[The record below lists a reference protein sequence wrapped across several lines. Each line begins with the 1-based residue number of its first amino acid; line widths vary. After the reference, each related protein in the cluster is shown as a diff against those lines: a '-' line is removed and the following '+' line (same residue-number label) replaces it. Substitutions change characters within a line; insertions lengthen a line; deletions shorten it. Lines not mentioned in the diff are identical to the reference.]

1 MSSREIYDAKN
12 GITSRKEYG
21 FRDTVVRS
29 VVDKFVSRS
38 DVGYSKYGTT
48 LDDERRLKMKG
59 LQKYLNDI
67 QEELMDAVL
76 YIQSARD
83 ELQDLTEE
91 SLIQRC
97 IDDDI
102 EEAL

>member
-1 MSSREIYDAKN
+1 MKDWELSFGFYP
-12 GITSRKEYG
+12 GILLG
-21 FRDTVVRS
+21 FRTY
-29 VVDKFVSRS
+29 KETN
-38 DVGYSKYGTT
+38 KT
-48 LDDERRLKMKG
+48 
-59 LQKYLNDI
+59 NH
-67 QEELMDAVL
+67 VL

-97 IDDDI
+97 IDEDI